1 MSDSEGVLHLYG
13 SVSAK
18 TGQMLEAAQR
28 GDWDRL
34 VELEKDCRALIDAL
48 KHADEGTCPADPDY
62 IRRKAELIRKVLADD
77 VEIRKHTEPWME
89 RLQALLGSAR
99 QMHKLE
105 RAYGASDAG

>member
-1 MSDSEGVLHLYG
+1 MGDEDVLRIYG
-13 SVSAK
+13 TVSVK
-18 TGQMLEAAQR
+18 TSQMLDAAQR

-34 VELEKDCRALIDAL
+34 VELETECRALIDTL
-48 KHADEGTCPADPDY
+48 KHADEGPSPPGPDY
-62 IRRKAELIRKVLADD
+62 IERKAELIRKVLADD